1 MAALFDLWCGLLPRT
16 RLFCWLGWSLGLGL
30 LACLCAF
37 SLGAQQQERQRT
49 ALAQQRAAIDRQW
62 RGLRQIAASMDMSRL
77 ASASKRVPFSP
88 LDFQRSP
95 VRLLHWQ
102 PSAQGGEL
110 ALASSWEAVPQ
121 LFSRL
126 AERGMRIN
134 RFSLVPQETELLL
147 TLQLE
152 RLTDD

>member
-37 SLGAQQQERQRT
+37 SSGAQQQERQRT

-62 RGLRQIAASMDMSRL
+62 RSLRQIAASMDMSRL

-88 LDFQRSP
+88 LDFQCSP